1 MPPDR
6 APLPLR
12 HAIALG
18 LAQGPTELLPVSS
31 SGHTSLIPWLFGWRY
46 EALDPEWRKA
56 FEVALHAGGGLALA
70 IEMRGELSEA
80 IAELDRRRGA
90 VIAAS
95 LAPPALAG
103 LLLHG
108 GIERRMGGPRS
119 IAVALLAGAAAMAL
133 ADARPPLGLRQLEQ
147 AGPADGL
154 ALGLAQAL
162 ALIPGVSRSGATLTA
177 ARARGFGRRD
187 AQTLSFHAAL
197 PVIVG
202 AGALEAHRTARHGL
216 PAGAGAALA
225 GGAGAAFASTLLSAR
240 LLRGGRPAREGRAL
254 LPYALYRCVLAS
266 VVLRRLRS
274 AHNRDG

>member
-6 APLPLR
+6 ARLPLR

-31 SGHTSLIPWLFGWRY
+31 SAHTSLIPWLFGWRY
-46 EALDPEWRKA
+46 DALEPEWRKA
-56 FEVALHAGGGLALA
+56 FEIALHTAGGLALA
-70 IEMRGELSEA
+70 IEMREELSETFR
-80 IAELDRRRGA
+80 ELDGGRGS
-90 VIAAS
+90 VILLA
-95 LAPPALAG
+95 LAPPSLAG
-103 LLLHG
+103 LLLQ
-108 GIERRMGGPRS
+108 ERIASRLGGPRS
-119 IAVALLAGAAAMAL
+119 IAVALVAGAAAMVL
-133 ADARPPLGLRQLEQ
+133 ADARPSQGGRRLAH

-177 ARARGFGRRD
+177 ARARGFGRGD
-187 AQTLSFHAAL
+187 AQTLSWEAAL

-202 AGALEAHRTARHGL
+202 AGTLETLRTARRGL
-216 PAGAGAALA
+216 PGGGRAALA
-225 GGAGAAFASTLLSAR
+225 GGAGAAFVSTVLSAR
-240 LLRGGRPAREGRAL
+240 LLRDDRGARGGRAL
-254 LPYALYRCVLAS
+254 LPYALYRCLLAS

>member
-31 SGHTSLIPWLFGWRY
+31 SAHTSLIPWLLGWRY
-46 EALDPEWRKA
+46 EALEPAWRKA
-56 FEVALHAGGGLALA
+56 FEVSLHAGGGLALA
-70 IEMRGELSEA
+70 IEMRGELFEGVA
-80 IAELDRRRGA
+80 KLDRRRGGVLA
-90 VIAAS
+90 LS

-103 LLLHG
+103 LLLRR
-108 GIERRMGGPRS
+108 GIESRLGGPRS
-119 IAVALLAGAAAMAL
+119 VAAALLAGAAAMAL
-133 ADARPPLGLRQLEQ
+133 ADARPALGRRQLAQ

-187 AQTLSFHAAL
+187 AQTLSFQAAL

-202 AGALEAHRTARHGL
+202 AGALETLRTARHGL
-216 PAGAGAALA
+216 PAGARAAMV
-225 GGAGAAFASTLLSAR
+225 GGAGAAFLSTLISAR
-240 LLRGGRPAREGRAL
+240 LLRGDRTGRDGRAL

-266 VVLRRLRS
+266 IVVRRLRS

>member
-31 SGHTSLIPWLFGWRY
+31 SAHTSLIPWLFGWRCK
-46 EALDPEWRKA
+46 ALEPGWRKA
-56 FEVALHAGGGLALA
+56 FEVALHAGGGLGLA
-70 IEMRGELSEA
+70 IDMREELLESV
-80 IAELDRRRGA
+80 AELDRRQGV
-90 VIAAS
+90 VIVLS
-95 LAPPALAG
+95 LAPPALVG

-108 GIERRMGGPRS
+108 GIESRLGGPRS

-133 ADARPPLGLRQLEQ
+133 ADARAPTGLRQLAQ

-162 ALIPGVSRSGATLTA
+162 ALIPGISRSGATLAA

-187 AQTLSFHAAL
+187 AQTLSLQVAL

-202 AGALEAHRTARHGL
+202 AGALETFRTARHGV
-216 PAGAGAALA
+216 PAEAGTALV
-225 GGAGAAFASTLLSAR
+225 GGAGAAFLSTLISAR
-240 LLRGGRPAREGRAL
+240 LLRRDRAGRDGRAL
-254 LPYALYRCVLAS
+254 LPYALYRCLLAG
-266 VVLRRLRS
+266 VVVRRLRS